1 MHMEQLRELLLSF
14 PGVTEEEPFG
24 PEVVVYKVMGKMFA
38 LVDYDSVPPTMNLKC
53 DPDRALDLR
62 DVHEAIRPGWHM
74 NKRHWNTLDLDGS
87 LRGALVTE
95 LVRHSYDLV
104 VAAQPPSAIRSNW
117 YRKLGPVIEAN
128 PGFSARNRMDGA
140 WLRGRS
146 AGLRGSGKPA
156 FPTRNH
162 NYFSIFTSFC
172 TPCRARRENVL
183 ARSRPEGDS

>member
-1 MHMEQLRELLLSF
+1 MHTEQLRELLLSF

-62 DVHEAIRPGWHM
+62 DIHEAVRPGYHM

-87 LRGALVTE
+87 LPSRLVPD

-104 VAAQPPSAIRSNW
+104 ASALPRRV
-117 YRKLGPVIEAN
+117 RKKI
-128 PGFSARNRMDGA
+128 
-140 WLRGRS
+140 
-146 AGLRGSGKPA
+146 
-156 FPTRNH
+156 
-162 NYFSIFTSFC
+162 
-172 TPCRARRENVL
+172 
-183 ARSRPEGDS
+183 

>member
-1 MHMEQLRELLLSF
+1 MHMEELRELLLSF
-14 PGVTEEEPFG
+14 PAVTEEEPFG

-87 LRGALVTE
+87 LRGPLVSE

-104 VAAQPPSAIRSNW
+104 VAALP
-117 YRKLGPVIEAN
+117 
-128 PGFSARNRMDGA
+128 
-140 WLRGRS
+140 
-146 AGLRGSGKPA
+146 
-156 FPTRNH
+156 
-162 NYFSIFTSFC
+162 
-172 TPCRARRENVL
+172 RRVREQL
-183 ARSRPEGDS
+183 K